1 MQKWG
6 KDSSQEGEEWEQQA
20 GRDHQ
25 PLPLMHSYSVEGD
38 LLSRSLCNVPRG
50 VLTPFPPPLHLPSEP
65 L

>member
-6 KDSSQEGEEWEQQA
+6 KESGQKGEEWEQQA

-25 PLPLMHSYSVEGD
+25 PRVLVHSYSVEGN

-50 VLTPFPPPLHLPSEP
+50 VLTLFPPPLHLPSE
-65 L
+65 LL